1 MFACRSLRAIHILS
15 NCQTEKAQAFR
26 IKTQGIYRKYEGQ
39 EFITRKKKSILFDFV
54 STKASR
60 ISIKVTFF

>member
-15 NCQTEKAQAFR
+15 NYQTEKAQAFR
-26 IKTQGIYRKYEGQ
+26 IETQSTYRKYEGQ
-39 EFITRKKKSILFDFV
+39 EFITGKKSILFDFV

-60 ISIKVTFF
+60 SASK